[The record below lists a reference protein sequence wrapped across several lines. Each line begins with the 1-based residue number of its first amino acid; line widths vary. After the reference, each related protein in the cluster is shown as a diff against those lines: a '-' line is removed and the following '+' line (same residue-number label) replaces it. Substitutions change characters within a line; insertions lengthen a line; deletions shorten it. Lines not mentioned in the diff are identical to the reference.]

1 MKKLIDEVYI
11 ERYKGIYD
19 YTRKVIKHFRR
30 KYDTEYVISESYIYV
45 MNRSYKIN
53 ITRDEIEGD
62 IKKFIKNQI
71 MWDRSILN
79 NTKTL
84 NDINKSEDIEHIEIH
99 VDIYNTIWNENN
111 IEELI
116 EEYMNTLDRMERR
129 LFEMYYFKGLDTK
142 SKIQK
147 HLQISSSS
155 AGETNRDCKRIYE
168 GLREFVK
175 QKIK

>member
-19 YTRKVIKHFRR
+19 YTRKAIKHFRR

-111 IEELI
+111 I
-116 EEYMNTLDRMERR
+116 
-129 LFEMYYFKGLDTK
+129 
-142 SKIQK
+142 
-147 HLQISSSS
+147 
-155 AGETNRDCKRIYE
+155 
-168 GLREFVK
+168 
-175 QKIK
+175 